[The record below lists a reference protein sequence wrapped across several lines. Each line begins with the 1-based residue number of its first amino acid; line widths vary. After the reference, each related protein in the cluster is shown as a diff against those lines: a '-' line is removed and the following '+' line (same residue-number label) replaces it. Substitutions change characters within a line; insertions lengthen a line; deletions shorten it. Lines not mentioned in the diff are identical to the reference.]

1 MVNFIFSL
9 GLIDKRLIIP
19 FLNSVVYIIDNVYF
33 YYYPDDDV
41 NIFFYFLGFSVGEI
55 LVVTLPYIFKYKK
68 KDKKEKKCT
77 KENIIDYFLF
87 LFLNLIGIIIN
98 IVIGFY
104 DDNTIDIICT
114 TEAIEIIFI
123 CLATAIFFKY
133 KYYIHHIIC
142 IIIFLILSIII
153 DIMLDNFKKHD
164 LSTII
169 FKILFAI
176 LEAIGYIYLKY
187 MLDIKYHYF
196 WNVSFICGVFD
207 LIAYGLIF
215 IILYIIKKVN
225 NDDVLL
231 ESLELYKEGKG
242 GYIVIRF
249 LFGIIIGGFFTT
261 ILECQTLNIFN
272 PNYIFVCYE
281 ISKLPQI
288 LLMADTINDW
298 LSIIPFSLQIIIL
311 LFYLEIFEFNF
322 CNLNKNTKR
331 CIQSREREET
341 SNLEEIKGTNLIE
354 LMHGYYIK
362 DKETKD
368 EDEHEEIS
376 LEMEPIKLK
385 P

>member
-1 MVNFIFSL
+1 
-9 GLIDKRLIIP
+9 
-19 FLNSVVYIIDNVYF
+19 
-33 YYYPDDDV
+33 
-41 NIFFYFLGFSVGEI
+41 
-55 LVVTLPYIFKYKK
+55 
-68 KDKKEKKCT
+68 
-77 KENIIDYFLF
+77 
-87 LFLNLIGIIIN
+87 
-98 IVIGFY
+98 
-104 DDNTIDIICT
+104 
-114 TEAIEIIFI
+114 
-123 CLATAIFFKY
+123 
-133 KYYIHHIIC
+133 
-142 IIIFLILSIII
+142 
-153 DIMLDNFKKHD
+153 
-164 LSTII
+164 
-169 FKILFAI
+169 
-176 LEAIGYIYLKY
+176 

-215 IILYIIKKVN
+215 IILYIITKVN

-242 GYIVIRF
+242 GYILIRF
-249 LFGIIIGGFFTT
+249 LFGIIIGGFFTI

-341 SNLEEIKGTNLIE
+341 SNLEEVKGTNLIE

-368 EDEHEEIS
+368 GDEHEEIS